1 VDAVAQWVRRVWDD
15 TAPFATGGVYVNALD
30 VEQSVPDAYAA
41 EIWDRLIAVER
52 RYDPLGVFN
61 GNGIR

>member
-1 VDAVAQWVRRVWDD
+1 
-15 TAPFATGGVYVNALD
+15 VYVNALD
-30 VEQSVPDAYAA
+30 VERSVRDAYAG
-41 EIWDRLIAVER
+41 EIWERLIAIKR